1 MSYILNKTDGTLL
14 VTLVDGAMDTTSTDL
29 TLIGRNYKGFGEFIN
44 ENNIKLLEN
53 FSSSGAPNNPLRG
66 QLWYDTA
73 DARLKLFNGSDWK
86 VAGGPI
92 VSNQQPNNLVAGDLW
107 IDDAK
112 NRLYFWDG
120 TDLVLVGP
128 SYTAGQGKTGSEA
141 DSIID
146 DGNVERT
153 ICWRGVSRYTF

>member
-1 MSYILNKTDGTLL
+1 MAHQQS
-14 VTLVDGAMDTTSTDL
+14 
-29 TLIGRNYKGFGEFIN
+29 F
-44 ENNIKLLEN
+44 
-53 FSSSGAPNNPLRG
+53 RG

-128 SYTAGQGKTGSEA
+128 AIQQDKVRQVLKQTALLMMVMLS
-141 DSIID
+141 
-146 DGNVERT
+146 VL
-153 ICWRGVSRYTF
+153 F